1 MHSPIP
7 WPIESIE
14 KQNVRKAFKVP
25 LCSSHL
31 YLDLIKYNNQAVAS
45 GRQSFE
51 NLPTSSG
58 IPPSFNK
65 ALWAVSKV
73 DLHLFLQQR
82 FHLRDPGYSDW
93 HLSCWTFLGRNSA
106 HIIDHWS
113 RVVSWNNCQIP
124 THSQLISLA
133 TLHSRQLI
141 VQSTCRDVCLTSDA
155 FGVIPRICPQTTGK
169 SLDTGSHHWV
179 QDLSQQFCMYRLCY
193 LPGWCF
199 GSSWF
204 LTSPNRNNA
213 KACQSYVYVSTLMNA
228 KTSCSIQNRWPFQS
242 TRLYKG
248 QCHFP
253 QGKLGGMFRC
263 HPCLKPNPWQPGSRM
278 PSN

>member
-58 IPPSFNK
+58 IPPSDLQGKHIDMVRSTCFPTKPLYTRNGAFQFKKSLQGLGSFTK
-65 ALWAVSKV
+65 AVWAVSKV
-73 DLHLFLQQR
+73 DLHVFLQQH

-113 RVVSWNNCQIP
+113 RVSWKNCQIP

-133 TLHSRQLI
+133 RLHSRQLI
-141 VQSTCRDVCLTSDA
+141 VQALAEMFVWR
-155 FGVIPRICPQTTGK
+155 Q
-169 SLDTGSHHWV
+169 
-179 QDLSQQFCMYRLCY
+179 
-193 LPGWCF
+193 
-199 GSSWF
+199 
-204 LTSPNRNNA
+204 
-213 KACQSYVYVSTLMNA
+213 
-228 KTSCSIQNRWPFQS
+228 
-242 TRLYKG
+242 TRLV
-248 QCHFP
+248 
-253 QGKLGGMFRC
+253 
-263 HPCLKPNPWQPGSRM
+263 
-278 PSN
+278 